1 MRDAWRADLE
11 HMVMVGSK
19 PRILW
24 YLEASARFLLVPRI
38 RAVWLYRLSQVAAR
52 HRAMP
57 LALLLQA
64 RALRIS
70 GAEISP
76 NATIGPGLCLM
87 HSSGVVIGPEVTIG
101 RGARIY
107 QGVTIGDGRLPGQ
120 PTIGDHVTIGAGASV
135 LGGVV
140 VGDRVVIGAG
150 ARVTGDVS
158 DDSVVLAPPSTVGPR
173 RPGQDARLDSL
184 AGRIP
189 VQRHHPSIPAPRR
202 PGDEAVP

>member
-1 MRDAWRADLE
+1 MRHAWRADLE

-24 YLEASARFLLVPRI
+24 RLEASARFLLVPRI

-87 HSSGVVIGPEVTIG
+87 HSAGIVIGPDVTIG
-101 RGARIY
+101 AGARIH
-107 QGVTIGDGRLPGQ
+107 QGVTIGDGRVPGQ
-120 PTIGDHVTIGAGASV
+120 PTLGDHVTIGAGAWI

-140 VGDRVVIGAG
+140 VGDRVIVGAG
-150 ARVTGDVS
+150 ARVTSDVPA
-158 DDSVVLAPPSTVGPR
+158 DSVVLGPPSTVTAR
-173 RPGQDARLDSL
+173 RPGTDLRLDSL
-184 AGRIP
+184 APRIP
-189 VQRHHPSIPAPRR
+189 AQRTP
-202 PGDEAVP
+202 